1 MLILIQNI
9 SFNLLKANQVGFC
22 LILLFL
28 VVAGNSQGQTVYRN
42 EMGGPITQ
50 EVFEEKITN
59 GPYFGVPGTLP
70 NEKLLIHRM
79 PFGKVDPDLFYRML
93 GKEEALKEGKSLVVI
108 FYPGKD
114 ECNSTGLQAN
124 DVSHFKKSYQ
134 YLLTGTAKRN
144 EIEPVYIYKNPH
156 GLEKYKGIMEWIPDP
171 EATFEKNFFKYPYP
185 CRSFVVIHP
194 SGEYRAIFGEFPDS
208 QIIQALK
215 ILNK

>member
-1 MLILIQNI
+1 MR
-9 SFNLLKANQVGFC
+9 QVGFY
-22 LILLFL
+22 LILAFQLL
-28 VVAGNSQGQTVYRN
+28 AWNSFGQTVYRN
-42 EMGGPITQ
+42 EMGGLITQ
-50 EVFEEKITN
+50 EEFEEKITN
-59 GPYFGVPGTLP
+59 GPYFGVPGSVS

-79 PFGKVDPDLFYRML
+79 PFGKVEPDLFYQKL
-93 GKEEALKEGKSLVVI
+93 GMEQALKENKSLVVI

-124 DVSHFKKSYQ
+124 DATHFKKSYE
-134 YLLTGTAKRN
+134 YLVDGTSKRDAA
-144 EIEPVYIYKNPH
+144 EPVYIYKNPH

-171 EATFEKNFFKYPYP
+171 DSTFEKNFFKYPYP

>member
-1 MLILIQNI
+1 MRLIGFWLVFAFQ
-9 SFNLLKANQVGFC
+9 LLTWKAF
-22 LILLFL
+22 
-28 VVAGNSQGQTVYRN
+28 GQTVYRN
-42 EMGGPITQ
+42 EMGGLITQ
-50 EVFEEKITN
+50 EAFEEKITN
-59 GPYFGVPGTLP
+59 GPYFGVPGSAS

-79 PFGKVDPDLFYRML
+79 PFGKVEPDLFYRTL

-124 DVSHFKKSYQ
+124 DVSHFKKSYE
-134 YLLTGTAKRN
+134 YLVSGTAKRN
-144 EIEPVYIYKNPH
+144 GTEPVYIYKNPH

-171 EATFEKNFFKYPYP
+171 DATFEKNFFKYPYP

-215 ILNK
+215 ILTK

>member
-1 MLILIQNI
+1 MKQI
-9 SFNLLKANQVGFC
+9 S
-22 LILLFL
+22 LFWIFL
-28 VVAGNSQGQTVYRN
+28 FMSVAGNSYGQTVYRN
-42 EMGGPITQ
+42 EMGGLITQ
-50 EVFEEKITN
+50 EAFEEKITN
-59 GPYFGVPGTLP
+59 GPYFGVPGSTL

-79 PFGKVDPDLFYRML
+79 PFGKVEPDLFYQKL

-124 DVSHFKKSYQ
+124 DVSHFKKSYE
-134 YLLTGTAKRN
+134 YLVNGTYKR
-144 EIEPVYIYKNPH
+144 EAEEPVYIYKNPH

-171 EATFEKNFFKYPYP
+171 DATFEKNFFKYPYP